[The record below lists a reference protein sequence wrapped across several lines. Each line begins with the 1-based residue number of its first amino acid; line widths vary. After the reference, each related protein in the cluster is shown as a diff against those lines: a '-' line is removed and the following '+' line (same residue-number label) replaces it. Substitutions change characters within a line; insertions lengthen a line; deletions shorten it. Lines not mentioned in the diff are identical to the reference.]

1 MTTPKPSAKI
11 QAATPAPGAGSRL
24 VVAAMFL
31 CSGASA
37 LIYEVLWTRALT
49 NFFGASLYAV
59 ATVLT
64 SFMGGLALGSWLI
77 GRRADRMKQ
86 PLVVYGVLEILIA
99 LAAFLFPYALRI
111 TEPLVRSIYVT
122 GGEGTFFAFSLVRFA
137 LTFTLLLVPTTLMGA
152 TLPLLS
158 KAVARERDRIGRDV
172 GVLYALNTAGACA
185 GVFLAGFVLIERF
198 GIPGTRGIA
207 IALNIAVGIA
217 ACLVGRRAEWE
228 CAVAAPTREASPDA
242 SYTLPEGLRKLV
254 IWSYGLSG
262 FAALGLQIC
271 WFRSLI
277 FSFDKLKNTTYSF
290 SGMLLIF
297 LIGLTFGSSI
307 MQGVVRAGRP
317 LMRLYALIQLG
328 IGLTAGFSFFVIVRS
343 DFGFNDMA
351 GNELIWH
358 LAVANILMKT
368 AAAIGLPTLLM
379 GMAFPVAVALTSRG
393 TDQLGGDVG
402 RLYAANTVGAILG
415 SFGTGFILVPSFGIA
430 TSLVILASVNVALGL
445 TMFWVDPDRE
455 GRNRRMAF
463 AGFAAL
469 LLLGR
474 LFAAAGNTPFQR
486 LQPDETIIYYG
497 EGPAATVSVLEGKTG
512 ERMIYVDDVGVAGTD
527 PVIQTDQ
534 KTLAHVPMALLG
546 GEAERV
552 LTVGF
557 GSGGAS
563 WSYTLYPKIAE
574 IHAIEI
580 SKEVLLAA
588 ASLTRSNH
596 GIVYAEEVLEKA
608 RAAGARAMTGAANPI
623 AAYTQTPVPGFR
635 TFDPR
640 YKILIE
646 DARAYLRFTPLKY
659 DVIATDCTDLRY
671 KSNANLYDEEYFTLC
686 REAISDRGLV
696 VVWMPLAG
704 LSDAAF
710 KCALRTFQEVFPES
724 TVWFFTNQ
732 PTHYCLLIGTR
743 GPLKIDYEAVERA
756 TRMPEI
762 RQDLRDIGLEDP
774 QKLIA
779 SFVADER
786 TLPAHLGDGPINS
799 EDTPF
804 IEFESPRFGYGPL
817 PLKLNMAALYQ
828 VQVPVAPLVQNTPNE
843 AAMER
848 IQRMQDSN
856 IILFNGHAKYR
867 EFAFVEACEFYL
879 AAKKLVPDD
888 DSIDRLLDF
897 EEFRQIIDRSS
908 ANPDTNVF
916 SLAQALVQVYV
927 MQGRYEDAVTV
938 GEPLAEQFI
947 EPKHLDKGDGLA
959 KIGVALNTG
968 LADAYR
974 LAGQPDRAAKF
985 TARASEYEG
994 RR

>member
-1 MTTPKPSAKI
+1 
-11 QAATPAPGAGSRL
+11 
-24 VVAAMFL
+24 MFL

-77 GRRADRMKQ
+77 GKRADSVRR
-86 PLVVYGVLEILIA
+86 PLVVYGVLEVLIA
-99 LAAFLFPYALRI
+99 LAAFLFPFALKA
-111 TEPLVRSIYVT
+111 TEPIVRSIYVT
-122 GGEGTFFAFSLVRFA
+122 GGEGTFFLFSLVRFL

-158 KAVARERDRIGRDV
+158 KAVARERERIGRDV
-172 GVLYALNTAGACA
+172 GVLYAINTAGACL
-185 GVFLAGFVLIERF
+185 GVFLAGFVLIEKF

-207 IALNIAVGIA
+207 IALNVAVGIA
-217 ACLVGRRAEWE
+217 AYFVGKRPEWE
-228 CAVAAPTREASPDA
+228 TIPGAVSPKDEPSSNTA
-242 SYTLPEGLRKLV
+242 QALPEGLRRLV
-254 IWSYGLSG
+254 ILSYGLSG

-297 LIGLTFGSSI
+297 LIGLTLGSSI
-307 MQGVVRAGRP
+307 MQNVVRAGRP

-343 DFGFNDMA
+343 DFGFEDMVGND
-351 GNELIWH
+351 LIWH
-358 LAVANILMKT
+358 IAVANILLKT
-368 AAAIGLPTLLM
+368 VAAIGLPTLLM
-379 GMAFPVAVALTSRG
+379 GMAFPVAVALASRG

-402 RLYAANTVGAILG
+402 RLYAANTIGAILG
-415 SFGTGFILVPSFGIA
+415 SFGTGFILVPTFGIA
-430 TSLVILASVNVALGL
+430 TSLVMLATVNVGLGL
-445 TMFWVDPDRE
+445 VMFWFDPQQE
-455 GRNRRMAF
+455 GRNRRMAL
-463 AGFAAL
+463 AGVAATL
-469 LLLGR
+469 LLAR
-474 LFAAAGNTPFQR
+474 LYSAAGNTPFQR
-486 LQPDETIIYYG
+486 LQDDETIIYYG

-512 ERMIYVDDVGVAGTD
+512 DRMIYVDDVGVAGTD

-563 WSYTLYPKIAE
+563 WSYTLYPNIRE

-588 ASLTRSNH
+588 ASLTGSNH
-596 GIVYAEEVLEKA
+596 GIVYSEEVLEKA
-608 RAAGARAMTGAANPI
+608 RVAGARAMAGAANPI

-635 TFDPR
+635 SFDPR

-646 DARAYLRFTPLKY
+646 DARAYLRFTKLKY

-671 KSNANLYDEEYFTLC
+671 KSNANLYDEEYFSLC
-686 REAISDRGLV
+686 REAITDRGLV
-696 VVWMPLAG
+696 VAWMPLAG

-732 PTHYCLLIGTR
+732 PTHYCLLIGGR

-756 TRMPEI
+756 TKMPEI
-762 RQDLRDIGLEDP
+762 RQDLQDIGLEDP
-774 QKLIA
+774 HKLIA

-786 TLPAHLGDGPINS
+786 TLPAHLGEGPINS

-817 PLKLNMAALYQ
+817 PLKLNMAALYK
-828 VQVPVAPLVQNTPNE
+828 VQVPVAPLVQNAPGPE
-843 AAMER
+843 AMDR
-848 IQRMQDSN
+848 IRRMQDSN
-856 IILFNGHAKYR
+856 VILFDGHADYR
-867 EFAFVEACEFYL
+867 DFSFDEACTNYL
-879 AAKKLVPDD
+879 EAKKMVPDD
-888 DSIDRLLDF
+888 ASIDRLLDF
-897 EEFRQIIDRSS
+897 DEFRQIIERSGQ
-908 ANPDTNVF
+908 NPDANVF
-916 SLAQALVQVYV
+916 SLTQALVRIYV
-927 MQGRYEDAVTV
+927 RQGRFADAVTL
-938 GEPLAEQFI
+938 GEPIAEKF
-947 EPKHLDKGDGLA
+947 PSPSTVDKGDGLA
-959 KIGVALNTG
+959 AIGVALNAG
-968 LADAYR
+968 LAEAYQK
-974 LAGQPDRAAKF
+974 AGQPAKAAAYLERSKAYE
-985 TARASEYEG
+985 AR
-994 RR
+994 R